1 MLDIDKDP
9 DFYTEEG
16 IHRRFEEDELTDSEE
31 GFMIG
36 YLAA

>member
-1 MLDIDKDP
+1 MDI
-9 DFYTEEG
+9 YTRKGIRKEIDEEG
-16 IHRRFEEDELTDSEE
+16 IDDSEE